1 MELTLVRKYK
11 KKGYTIGELLI
22 NGKFFCSTAEDQDR
36 NLYQGMS
43 LDWIARE
50 KVYGETAIPYGR
62 YRITLKVQS
71 PKYKNRKQYA
81 FCKGYLPRLLNVPG
95 FDGIL
100 IHIGNYPKDTYGC
113 ILPGLNKVKG
123 GVVESTVWFKK
134 LYEVLK
140 KADER
145 GEEIWITIQP

>member
-22 NGKFFCSTAEDQDR
+22 NGKFFCSTAEDEDR
-36 NLYQGMS
+36 GLYQGM
-43 LDWIARE
+43 DPEWIAE
-50 KVYGETAIPYGR
+50 KKVYGETAIPYGR
-62 YRITLKVQS
+62 YRITLNVQS
-71 PKYKNRKQYA
+71 PKYSKKKQYD
-81 FCKGYLPRLLNVPG
+81 FCKGYLPRLIGVPG

-113 ILPGLNKVKG
+113 ILVGLNKVKG
-123 GVVESTVWFKK
+123 AVVDSTTWFKK
-134 LYEVLK
+134 LYDILK
-140 KADER
+140 KANQK